1 MKKYLNL
8 EAPPKKSGDTV
19 TIYNSTMYSLGI
31 DVGSSSVKVAL
42 LDVASGRCVC
52 SSTKPK
58 SEAPI
63 IAPQKGWAEQDP
75 DSWWRYLC
83 EGVREMSRSHDMSQ
97 VASIGISYQMHG
109 LVALDKDGKPVRDAI
124 IWCDS
129 RAVGIGEEAL
139 RGIGREK
146 CLSHLLN
153 SPGNFTAS
161 KLSWVKRNEPATYSM
176 IDKFMLP
183 GDYIAYLLTG
193 EKTTTATGLSE
204 GILWDFK
211 EGKRADFVAEWYGIP
226 ADKFSRVV
234 PAVGVQGRTVA
245 RIREELG
252 IPEGTPVSY
261 RAGDQPNN
269 AFSLNVLKP
278 GEIAATGGTSG
289 VVYGVTDTPKAD
301 PGSRVNTFL
310 HVALSPEPR
319 MGVLLCINGT
329 GIMNSWAHRNISPEL
344 SYPQM
349 NELAATAPA
358 GSDSLVVLPFGN
370 GAGRMLSN
378 RSIGARMCGID
389 LVRHSKAHML
399 RAVQEGIAFSFRYGI
414 DIMKELGLKP
424 DVIRAGR
431 ANMFLSPLF
440 RSSLATLCDA
450 RIELFDTD
458 GSLGA
463 ARGAALG
470 AGLYKSSDEAF
481 STLERLEAVEP
492 DREWK
497 APLEEAYQNWKSELE
512 KALIP

>member
-1 MKKYLNL
+1 
-8 EAPPKKSGDTV
+8 
-19 TIYNSTMYSLGI
+19 MYSLGI

-42 LDVASGRCVC
+42 LDIKSGKCVC
-52 SSTKPK
+52 TSTNPK

-63 IAPQKGWAEQDP
+63 IAERKGWAEQDP
-75 DSWWRYLC
+75 DSWWAYLRD
-83 EGVREMSRSHDMSQ
+83 GVREMAGAYDLSK
-97 VASIGISYQMHG
+97 VASVGISYQMHG
-109 LVALDKDGKPVRDAI
+109 LVALDKAGRPVRNSI

-129 RAVGIGEEAL
+129 RAVGIGGEAL
-139 RGIGREK
+139 DGIGYEK
-146 CLSHLLN
+146 CMSHLLN

-161 KLSWVKRNEPATYSM
+161 KLAWVKRNEPETYSR

-193 EKTTTATGLSE
+193 EETTTATGLSE

-211 EGKRADFVAEWYGIP
+211 DGRRADFVADWYGISHDLFP
-226 ADKFSRVV
+226 EAV
-234 PAVGVQGRTVA
+234 PAVGVQARTTA
-245 RIREELG
+245 RIQEELG

-289 VVYGVTDTPKAD
+289 VVYGVTDVPKAD
-301 PGSRVNTFL
+301 PQSRVNTFL
-310 HVALSPEPR
+310 HVTGSPEPR

-329 GIMNSWAHRNISPEL
+329 GIMNSWAHKNISPEL

-349 NELAATAPA
+349 NELASTAPA
-358 GSDSLVVLPFGN
+358 GADGLAVLPFGN
-370 GAGRMLSN
+370 GAERMLDN
-378 RSIGARMCGID
+378 RNVGARIYGLD
-389 LVRHSKAHML
+389 LVRHSKAHLL

-414 DIMKELGLKP
+414 DIMKGLGLKP
-424 DVIRAGR
+424 DVIRAGK

-440 RSSLATLCDA
+440 RSTLATLCDA

-470 AGLYKSSDEAF
+470 AGLYKSPDEAF
-481 STLERLEAVEP
+481 ASLERLEVIEP
-492 DREWK
+492 ESGWK
-497 APLEEAYQNWKSELE
+497 QALEDAYANWKSELE
-512 KALIP
+512 NTLKDVK

>member
-1 MKKYLNL
+1 
-8 EAPPKKSGDTV
+8 
-19 TIYNSTMYSLGI
+19 MYSLGI

-42 LDVASGRCVC
+42 LDIASGKCVC
-52 SSTKPK
+52 SSTNPK

-63 IAPQKGWAEQDP
+63 IAEHKGWAEQDP
-75 DSWWRYLC
+75 LSWWGYLC
-83 EGVREMSRSHDMSQ
+83 DGLKEMSRSCDLSKI
-97 VASIGISYQMHG
+97 ASIGISYQMHG
-109 LVALDKDGKPVRDAI
+109 LVALDKDGKPVRNSI

-129 RAVGIGEEAL
+129 RAVGIGSEAL
-139 RGIGREK
+139 EGIGYDK
-146 CLSHLLN
+146 CMSHLLN

-161 KLSWVKRNEPATYSM
+161 KLAWVKRNEPEVYYR

-193 EKTTTATGLSE
+193 EETTTATGLSE

-211 EGKRADFVAEWYGIP
+211 KESRADFVADWYGISG
-226 ADKFSRVV
+226 DLFSRTV
-234 PAVGVQGRTVA
+234 PAVGIQARTTA
-245 RIREELG
+245 RIQAELG

-269 AFSLNVLKP
+269 AFSLNVLNP

-289 VVYGVTDTPKAD
+289 VVYGVTDIQKAD
-301 PGSRVNTFL
+301 PQSRVNTFL
-310 HVALSPEPR
+310 HVTGSDEPR

-329 GIMNSWAHRNISPEL
+329 GIMNSWTHKNISPEL

-349 NELAATAPA
+349 NELASTAPA
-358 GSDSLVVLPFGN
+358 GADGLTVLPFGN
-370 GAGRMLSN
+370 GAERMLVN
-378 RSIGARMCGID
+378 RNVGARICGLD
-389 LVRHSKAHML
+389 LVRHSKAHVL

-414 DIMKELGLKP
+414 DIMKGLGLKP
-424 DVIRAGR
+424 DVIRAGK

-440 RSSLATLCDA
+440 RSTLSTLCDA

-470 AGLYKSSDEAF
+470 AGLYKSPQEAF
-481 STLERLEAVEP
+481 ATLEKLEVIEP
-492 DREWK
+492 ESTWK
-497 APLEEAYQNWKSELE
+497 APLEAAYENWKSELE
-512 KALIP
+512 NVLNDVK